1 MSRLLQTAGII
12 CCNACWFIACMPSC
26 MRFAIAAL
34 RPRAVQEKILKRT
47 LRRNRRAQ
55 WLRNR
60 LGAGQSRVCAFKALA
75 PIDHSDIDAEIKT
88 IADGKGNMLTE
99 EPVLLLQ
106 PTSGSSK
113 ATKLI
118 PYTRSLQKQFQAATG
133 PWIACLYM
141 RWPALLRGTH
151 YWSISPSTP
160 VNVPYGPVRIGFD
173 RDTEYLSPLQSRIAR
188 FLSPLPPEISRIGD
202 SNTFEYLNCLF
213 LVRDRRLGFIS
224 VWHPSFLTCILEVLA
239 KNADLIIADI
249 RNGTISRRTG
259 MDDALYARIT
269 RKNRPDPDRAAEL
282 AAADIAQPEHWQ
294 RIWPNLRVISCW
306 ADSGMAAAAAGL
318 GSLFPNAS
326 LQPKGL
332 IATEGIVS
340 IPLGSRHRPLA
351 ITSHALEFMAVS
363 SDVILQVHQL
373 EKARQ
378 YRVVLTNAG
387 GLYRYRLHDI
397 VEVTGFFGAIPC
409 IAFIERDNI
418 VSDLVGEKLNIHHV
432 EEAFRSL
439 QEPSRFIMLAPHF
452 SHGKPGYSVFI
463 EQRQSC
469 DYESVLERVEH
480 GLMEN
485 YHYRHARSMRQL
497 NPLSLFVIQSDAYR
511 HYADRLV
518 ARGCC
523 KRGDI
528 KHMAL
533 RIETDW
539 AAVFEGAF
547 LQPEPCEASG
557 GLSLQPF
564 SGTKGG
570 IG

>member
-1 MSRLLQTAGII
+1 MSRLLRTAGII
-12 CCNACWFIACMPSC
+12 CCNVCWFIACMPSC
-26 MRFAIAAL
+26 VRFAGAAL
-34 RPRAVQEKILKRT
+34 WPRAVQEKILART

-55 WLRNR
+55 WLLGR
-60 LGAGQSRVCAFKALA
+60 LGAGRSRVRAFKALA
-75 PIDHSDIDAEIKT
+75 PIDHSDIVAEIAA
-88 IADGKGNMLTE
+88 IADGTRNILTG

-118 PYTRSLQKQFQAATG
+118 PYTRSLRKQFQAALG

-141 RWPALLRGTH
+141 RWPALFTGTH

-160 VNVPYGPVRIGFD
+160 VSVPHGAVRIGFNH
-173 RDTEYLSPLQSRIAR
+173 DTEYLSPLQSRIAR
-188 FLSPLPPEISRIGD
+188 LLSPLPPEICRISD
-202 SNTFEYLNCLF
+202 NDTFEYLTCLF
-213 LVRDRRLGFIS
+213 LVRDRRLGFVSI
-224 VWHPSFLTCILEVLA
+224 WHPSFLTCILEVLV
-239 KNADLIIADI
+239 KNADSIIDDI
-249 RNGTISRRTG
+249 RNGTISRCTG
-259 MDDALYARIT
+259 IDDALFARIK

-282 AAADIAQPEHWQ
+282 AAAGIARPEHWQ
-294 RIWPNLRVISCW
+294 RIWPHLRVISCW
-306 ADSGMAAAAAGL
+306 ADSGMAAAAAKL
-318 GSLFPNAS
+318 GSLFPDTS

-351 ITSHALEFMAVS
+351 ITSHVLEFMAVS
-363 SDVILQVHQL
+363 SDVVLQAHQL

-378 YRVVLTNAG
+378 YRVILTNAG

-409 IAFIERDNI
+409 IAFIGRDNV

-432 EEAFRSL
+432 EETFRSL
-439 QEPSRFIMLAPHF
+439 QEPSCFIMLAPHF
-452 SHGKPGYSVFI
+452 LHEKPGYSVFI
-463 EQRQSC
+463 EQRKSC
-469 DYESVLERVEH
+469 DYESVRARIED

-485 YHYRHARSMRQL
+485 YHYRHAMNLRQL
-497 NPLSLFVIQSDAYR
+497 NPLSLFVIHSDAYR
-511 HYADRLV
+511 RYADRLV
-518 ARGCC
+518 ACGC

-539 AAVFEGAF
+539 ADIFKGSF
-547 LQPEPCEASG
+547 LQAEAGEAPCGSRA
-557 GLSLQPF
+557 QPV

-570 IG
+570 SG